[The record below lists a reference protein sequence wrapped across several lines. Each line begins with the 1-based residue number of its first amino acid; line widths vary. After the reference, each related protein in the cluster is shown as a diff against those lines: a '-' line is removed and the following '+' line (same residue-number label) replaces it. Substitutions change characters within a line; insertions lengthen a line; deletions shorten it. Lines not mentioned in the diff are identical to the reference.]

1 MFPRVA
7 ENNSPGKKLASR
19 VEADRKGLFVQTPPH
34 TSAGSSRASSNGPR
48 VKYKLNMTPLE
59 KHIRLL
65 VLMEISELYR
75 QTGPLDAALYA
86 VRQQRTECSAHFFTW
101 RPRRITRT
109 SAACCHPVDRNGQ
122 HSSLTLKL
130 FCTEETHFSVAMKRI
145 MCWICCH
152 LWARYFQFLLCLIIS
167 VKKQSIHT
175 RWLGFSFYFAHGHHF
190 CNHKLGIQAGILNI
204 KKNICHSNYCLK
216 YYFHPCQDF
225 DEFVSEIKSCEKR
238 SVIVLSECNIKCCW
252 YFFYIFYSLLFLTF
266 FSSLLSFSLLQ
277 IMS

>member
-59 KHIRLL
+59 IHTRLS
-65 VLMEISELYR
+65 VLKEISELYM

-86 VRQQRTECSAHFFTW
+86 VRQQRTDCCAHFFTW
-101 RPRRITRT
+101 RSRRITRT

-130 FCTEETHFSVAMKRI
+130 YCTEETLFCSCEADNVLNLLSSVNQIFSVLIMSDNKSEKTVHSYPVVRI
-145 MCWICCH
+145 VLLFCAWGSFLQLQIRYTSRDPKYLRKHIC
-152 LWARYFQFLLCLIIS
+152 LRNYYLI
-167 VKKQSIHT
+167 
-175 RWLGFSFYFAHGHHF
+175 
-190 CNHKLGIQAGILNI
+190 
-204 KKNICHSNYCLK
+204 

-225 DEFVSEIKSCEKR
+225 DEFVSENKVVKM
-238 SVIVLSECNIKCCW
+238 VLSACNIKCCW
-252 YFFYIFYSLLFLTF
+252 YIFYIFYSLLFLTF
-266 FSSLLSFSLLQ
+266 FF
-277 IMS
+277 